1 MAILVP
7 GGAGYIGSHNVK
19 TLLEN
24 GREVV
29 VIDNL
34 LTGHRQ
40 AVPREVPFYKGDIRN
55 PADLDKIFANHR
67 IDSVL
72 HFAASS
78 LVAESMV
85 KPLDYFNNNVLGMQ
99 SLLAAM
105 VRHKVDKIVFSS
117 SAAVYGKAEKMP
129 IEEDA
134 PLLPTNPYG
143 ESKLMMEK
151 MMRWTALAHGMRYVI
166 LRYFN
171 VAGAWP
177 GGEIGEDHRPESH
190 LLPLILQTALGNRPH
205 IAIYGEDYPT
215 RDGTCIRDYLDVT
228 DLADAHERAL
238 NHLENGAES
247 LVCNLGNGQGYSVRE
262 MIDVVRKVTGRD
274 FPVRHEARRPGDPP
288 MLIASSKKAHDE
300 LGWQSQK
307 SLEDMIASAW
317 DWHRLHPA
325 GYGD

>member
-19 TLLEN
+19 NLLEN

-55 PADLDKIFANHR
+55 PADLDKVFANHR

-85 KPLDYFNNNVLGMQ
+85 KPLDYFNNNVQGMQ

-105 VRHKVDKIVFSS
+105 VRHGVDKIVFSS
-117 SAAVYGKAEKMP
+117 SAAVYGEAEKMP
-129 IEEDA
+129 IKEDA

-151 MMRWTALAHGMRYVI
+151 MMRWTALAHGMRYAI

-238 NHLENGAES
+238 NHLEKGAES

-262 MIDVVRKVTGRD
+262 MIDAVRKVTGRD
-274 FPVRHEARRPGDPP
+274 FTVKHETRRPGDPP

-300 LGWQSQK
+300 LGWQPQK
-307 SLEDMIASAW
+307 SLDDMIASAW

>member
-24 GREVV
+24 GREAV

-105 VRHKVDKIVFSS
+105 VRHEVDKIVFSS

-262 MIDVVRKVTGRD
+262 MIDGVRKVTGRD

>member
-19 TLLEN
+19 TLLED

-40 AVPREVPFYKGDIRN
+40 SVPRDVPFYRGDIRN
-55 PADLDKIFANHR
+55 PPDLDKVFANHR

-85 KPLDYFNNNVLGMQ
+85 KPLDYFNNNVQGMQ

-105 VRHKVDKIVFSS
+105 VRHGVDKIVFSS
-117 SAAVYGKAEKMP
+117 SAAVYGEAEKMP

-134 PLLPTNPYG
+134 PLFPTNPYG
-143 ESKLMMEK
+143 ESKLMMER
-151 MMRWTALAHGMRYVI
+151 MMRWTALAHGLRYVI

-215 RDGTCIRDYLDVT
+215 RDGTCIRDYLDIT

-238 NHLENGAES
+238 NHLEKGGES
-247 LVCNLGNGQGYSVRE
+247 LVCNLGNGQGFSVRE
-262 MIDVVRKVTGRD
+262 MIQAVRKVTGRD
-274 FPVRHEARRPGDPP
+274 FSVMHEARRPGDPP

-300 LGWQSQK
+300 LGWHPQK

-325 GYGD
+325 GYAD

>member
-19 TLLEN
+19 NLLEN

-40 AVPREVPFYKGDIRN
+40 AVPNEVPFYKGDIRN
-55 PADLDKIFANHR
+55 PAALDKVFANHR

-85 KPLDYFNNNVLGMQ
+85 KPLDYFNNNVQGMQ

-105 VRHKVDKIVFSS
+105 VRHGVDKIVFSS
-117 SAAVYGKAEKMP
+117 SAAVYGEAEKMP
-129 IEEDA
+129 IKEDA

-151 MMRWTALAHGMRYVI
+151 MMRWTALAHGMRYAI

-238 NHLENGAES
+238 NHLEKGAES

-262 MIDVVRKVTGRD
+262 MIDAVRKVTGRD
-274 FPVRHEARRPGDPP
+274 FTVKHETRRPGDPP

-300 LGWQSQK
+300 LGWQPQK
-307 SLEDMIASAW
+307 SLDDMIASAW